1 MMRIKEILSF
11 VVWGTRSSFKNP
23 TQWQPLRSRSNPPG
37 SPFLK
42 GGIFRAFLLPPLWKR
57 GEGEIFGGSGATI
70 HVAKFVFRTQA
81 LLWTCV
87 LWSAVH
93 GSYGAELKPEK
104 NHLEVAIAAT
114 GPLYLPVILA
124 NEAGYFS
131 KRGVTV
137 NLSTLSATASAQ
149 ALLSGQVDIYQGGTA
164 TIHANVAGSD
174 LIYIA
179 ASVDRSTLVL
189 FGQKGITSFDQLRG
203 KSVATTS
210 VGAFGEIA
218 IRKTAKERGME
229 VGKDLKLL
237 YHKGPPDALST
248 FLVGN
253 ADGLIVTPPQTEI
266 ARGKGFPVIIDYYEK
281 GLKIIGPGTGVARSF
296 AQKNPTT
303 LKIFLMGY
311 LDGVK
316 RALDDPGYAKNVLA
330 QSSKITDQKLI
341 DDSYNEGVKVWNK
354 DMTVDPEAI
363 KVVLEQSTISK
374 AAELDVK
381 RFYDNTLIRE
391 VNREYASKLFPGQ
404 VKW

>member
-1 MMRIKEILSF
+1 DRNMSIKTGRMHPALITL
-11 VVWGTRSSFKNP
+11 VICG
-23 TQWQPLRSRSNPPG
+23 
-37 SPFLK
+37 
-42 GGIFRAFLLPPLWKR
+42 LLLIGKIGHAAQGP
-57 GEGEIFGGSGATI
+57 
-70 HVAKFVFRTQA
+70 
-81 LLWTCV
+81 
-87 LWSAVH
+87 
-93 GSYGAELKPEK
+93 ELKPEK
-104 NHLEVAIAAT
+104 NRLEVAIAAT
-114 GPLYLPVILA
+114 GPLYLPVLLA

-164 TIHANVAGSD
+164 TIHARVGGSD

-189 FGQKGITSFDQLRG
+189 FGQKGLTSFDNLRG

-218 IRKTAKERGME
+218 MRKAAKERGME
-229 VGKDLKLL
+229 IGKDIKLL

-253 ADGLIVTPPQTEI
+253 ADGVIITPPQTEM
-266 ARGKGFPVIIDYYEK
+266 ARGKGYPVLIDFYEK
-281 GLKIIGPGTGVARSF
+281 RLKIIGPGTGVARSF
-296 AQKNPTT
+296 VQKNPNT
-303 LKIFLMGY
+303 LKVFLMGY

-316 RALDDPGYAKNVLA
+316 RALGDPAYAHKILA
-330 QSSKITDQKLI
+330 QTSKISDAKLLE
-341 DDSYNEGVKVWNK
+341 DSYRTGVKVWNK

-363 KVVLEQSTISK
+363 RLVLDFSNNPK
-374 AAELDVK
+374 AAEMDPA

-391 VNREYASKLFPGQ
+391 VNRDYASKLFPRE
-404 VKW
+404 VK